1 MSTVAQ
7 HKSEE
12 HTDSR
17 LNARSSRWAVEVRDL
32 HKTYANGVQAVRGVD
47 FEVDAGEV
55 FGLLGPNGAGKST
68 TIGMLTTSIVPSGG
82 SARVAGYDVAGEP
95 LLVRRASSVIFQDAS
110 VDRQFSGRANL
121 DLHARLWQLPAA
133 LAERVVVEL
142 AQALGLTEL
151 LGRAVASY
159 SGGERRRLEIARAL
173 VSQPQVLFMDEPTV
187 GLDPRMR
194 HELLDVLDGIR
205 ARKELTIV
213 ITTHD
218 LDEARRLCDRVAIVQ
233 RGRIIA
239 LDTPAALLAR
249 LGGEILE
256 FRVDGDPQLAI
267 ATLRAIGSGSVE
279 AFNVGARVLMPLAG
293 MGAAEA
299 IAAVDGSG
307 VDASQITTRPPTL
320 DDAYL
325 FFTGEQLSAES

>member
-1 MSTVAQ
+1 MSTATQ
-7 HKSEE
+7 HQSDE
-12 HTDSR
+12 HTDS
-17 LNARSSRWAVEVRDL
+17 ASKAGSSVWAVEACDL
-32 HKTYANGVQAVRGVD
+32 HKTYANGVEAVRGID
-47 FEVDAGEV
+47 FQVGAGEV

-68 TIGMLTTSIVPSGG
+68 TIGMLTTSIVPSAG
-82 SARVAGYDVAGEP
+82 SAHVAGYDVASEP
-95 LLVRRASSVIFQDAS
+95 LNVRRASSVIFQEAS
-110 VDRQFSGRANL
+110 VDRQFSGQANL
-121 DLHARLWQLPAA
+121 DLHARLWQLPAP
-133 LAERVVVEL
+133 LAQSAMSEL
-142 AQALGLTEL
+142 ADALGLTEL
-151 LGRAVASY
+151 LGRAVATY

-173 VSQPQVLFMDEPTV
+173 VSQPRVLFMDEPTV

-218 LDEARRLCDRVAIVQ
+218 LDEARRLCDRVGIVQ

-256 FRVDGDPQLAI
+256 FRVDGDPRRAI
-267 ATLRAIGSGSVE
+267 ATLRAIGSGDAE
-279 AFNVGARVLMPLAG
+279 AFNVGARVIVPLAG
-293 MGAAEA
+293 MAAAEA
-299 IAAVDGSG
+299 ISAIDGSG
-307 VDASQITTRPPTL
+307 VDAAQIMTRPPTL

-325 FFTGEQLSAES
+325 FFTGERLHAES